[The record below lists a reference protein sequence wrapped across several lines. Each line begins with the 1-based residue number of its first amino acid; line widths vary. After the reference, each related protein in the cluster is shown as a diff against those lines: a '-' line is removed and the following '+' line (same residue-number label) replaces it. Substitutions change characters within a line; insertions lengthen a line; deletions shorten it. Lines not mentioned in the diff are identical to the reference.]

1 MSGDD
6 AFQSPLPS
14 GERVR
19 VRGWPVRPLPSPQ
32 PSPQEGEGARP
43 GQTIDVV
50 LGSEILAQPQRVID
64 RRVGVALGHAVADA
78 EQQITVARLG

>member
-32 PSPQEGEGARP
+32 EGEGARP

-50 LGSEILAQPQRVID
+50 LGSEILAQPQRVVD
-64 RRVGVALGHAVADA
+64 SRMSVALGHAVADA